1 MSIGPSEA
9 AIFGS
14 VVFPAGEAAVAL
26 PTAEELTAAEELVA
40 VVVLAEAAP
49 LMEVRLAP
57 GETMS
62 RRHWG
67 TLASAERAGACVYVC
82 WCVSGEGILA
92 ADAAKAVTRV
102 YGL

>member
-40 VVVLAEAAP
+40 VVVLAEAVP
-49 LMEVRLAP
+49 LLEVRLAP
-57 GETMS
+57 GVTMS

-67 TLASAERAGACVYVC
+67 TLASAERAGVCVCCVC
-82 WCVSGEGILA
+82 RG
-92 ADAAKAVTRV
+92 
-102 YGL
+102 